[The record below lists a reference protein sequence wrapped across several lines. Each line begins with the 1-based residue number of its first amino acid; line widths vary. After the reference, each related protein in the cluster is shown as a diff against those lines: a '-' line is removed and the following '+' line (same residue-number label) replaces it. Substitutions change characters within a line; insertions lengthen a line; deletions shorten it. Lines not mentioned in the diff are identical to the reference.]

1 MVRTVDQSQVEVN
14 YDERRSTM
22 ENKVVKELLSW
33 LKALLV
39 AVIIVLLCRHFL
51 ITPSVVKGE
60 SMMPNLENGDRI
72 ILSKISSIDRFDEI
86 AFKAPD
92 SNDNYVKRII
102 GFPGDTIE
110 MKDDNLYINGKLYE
124 ETYLDDSKAALTD
137 GQKLTND
144 FTLKE
149 LTGKEQVPKGKIFV
163 LGDNRRVSKDS
174 REFGFVDEDAVIGDV
189 KMRIWPIESFGIIK

>member
-1 MVRTVDQSQVEVN
+1 
-14 YDERRSTM
+14 M
-22 ENKVVKELLSW
+22 ENKVIKELLSW

-60 SMMPNLENGDRI
+60 SMMPNLEDGDRI

-92 SNDNYVKRII
+92 SNDNYVKRVI
-102 GFPGDTIE
+102 GFQGDTIE
-110 MKDDNLYINGKLYE
+110 VRDDHLYINGELYE
-124 ETYLDDSKAALTD
+124 EPYLDEYKSLLSE

-144 FTLKE
+144 FTLQE
-149 LTGKEQVPKGKIFV
+149 LTGRESVPEGKIFV

-174 REFGFVDEDAVIGDV
+174 RQFGFIDEEDIIGDV
-189 KMRIWPIESFGIIK
+189 KMRIWPIESFGLIK

>member
-1 MVRTVDQSQVEVN
+1 
-14 YDERRSTM
+14 M
-22 ENKVVKELLSW
+22 ENKVIKELLSW

-39 AVIIVLLCRHFL
+39 AIIIVLLCRHFL

-60 SMMPNLENGDRI
+60 SMMPNLEDGDRI
-72 ILSKISSIDRFDEI
+72 ILSKISNIDRFDEI
-86 AFKAPD
+86 AFEAPD
-92 SNDNYVKRII
+92 SNDNYVKRVV

-110 MKDDNLYINGKLYE
+110 MRDDNLYINGELYE
-124 ETYLDDSKAALTD
+124 ESYLDDYKSALSE

-149 LTGKEQVPKGKIFV
+149 LTGKESVPDGKIFV

-174 REFGFVDEDAVIGDV
+174 RQFGFVDEESVIGDV
-189 KMRIWPIESFGIIK
+189 KMRIWPIGSIGIIN

>member
-1 MVRTVDQSQVEVN
+1 
-14 YDERRSTM
+14 M

-39 AVIIVLLCRHFL
+39 AVIIVFLCRHFL

-72 ILSKISSIDRFDEI
+72 ILSKISEINRFDEI
-86 AFKAPD
+86 AFEAPD
-92 SNDNYVKRII
+92 SKDNYVKRVI
-102 GFPGDTIE
+102 GFPGDKLE
-110 MKDDNLYINGKLYE
+110 MRDDNLYIDGELYE
-124 ETYLDDSKAALTD
+124 EVYLDDSKSALSE
-137 GQKLTND
+137 GQQLTND

-149 LTGKEQVPKGKIFV
+149 LTGKENVPEGKLFV

-174 REFGFVDEDAVIGDV
+174 REFGFIDEEAVIGDV
-189 KMRIWPIESFGIIK
+189 KMRIWPIDSFGIIN

>member
-1 MVRTVDQSQVEVN
+1 
-14 YDERRSTM
+14 M

-39 AVIIVLLCRHFL
+39 AIIIVLLCRHFL

-60 SMMPNLENGDRI
+60 SMMPNLKDGDRI
-72 ILSKISSIDRFDEI
+72 ILSKISNIDRFDEI
-86 AFKAPD
+86 AFEAPD
-92 SNDNYVKRII
+92 SNDNYVKRVI

-110 MKDDNLYINGKLYE
+110 MRDDNLYINGELYE
-124 ETYLDDSKAALTD
+124 ESYLDKYKSLLSE

-149 LTGKEQVPKGKIFV
+149 LTGKERVPEGKIFV

-174 REFGFVDEDAVIGDV
+174 RQFGFVNEEAIIGDV
-189 KMRIWPIESFGIIK
+189 KMRIWPIDSFGIIN